1 MKLGCHESD
10 GTVTSHSDVGTR
22 LVGFYLTPI
31 ALARAQKSGNG
42 DRQDAG
48 DSGSCPMK
56 TGPAPD
62 FAPWLTA
69 PDNA

>member
-1 MKLGCHESD
+1 MRLLSVTVRYCPLG
-10 GTVTSHSDVGTR
+10 
-22 LVGFYLTPI
+22 
-31 ALARAQKSGNG
+31 AQKSGIG

-56 TGPAPD
+56 TGPEPD
-62 FAPWLTA
+62 FALWLTA

>member
-1 MKLGCHESD
+1 LG
-10 GTVTSHSDVGTR
+10 
-22 LVGFYLTPI
+22 
-31 ALARAQKSGNG
+31 AQKSGNG

-56 TGPAPD
+56 TGPEPD
-62 FAPWLTA
+62 FALWLTA